1 MRHHRLLI
9 NRDDEITDWLVT
21 SRFTWTSNVTKHVR
35 EKKKE
40 NFQKSS
46 LFSSESPTLDK
57 STDYVN
63 LVLHCT
69 VYVVK
74 FGTSEKTKFSP
85 CQLLSL
91 VCRSHRFGA
100 KIAGV
105 ADLVVHSESN
115 QICQQKYE
123 LTCCCRYGSKKIII
137 FSSHYSVTQ
146 FAQTDTHVLFEVMR
160 YQVVLRHF
168 NILINICQILLS

>member
-9 NRDDEITDWLVT
+9 NRDDEITDWVVT
-21 SRFTWTSNVTKHVR
+21 SRFTWTSSTGEKNV
-35 EKKKE
+35 

-57 STDYVN
+57 STNYVN
-63 LVLHCT
+63 QVFYCT

-115 QICQQKYE
+115 QIYQQKYE

-137 FSSHYSVTQ
+137 FSCHNSVT
-146 FAQTDTHVLFEVMR
+146 L
-160 YQVVLRHF
+160 LRQMLTCCLKSCDITSF
-168 NILINICQILLS
+168 